1 MVRQPDRHLRL
12 VLWKQHVRELIK
24 VGAWACNIVNKR
36 VGNQEE
42 ESVPG
47 FERLASVSIVLGLD
61 VVVYRYCVRWIPDPP
76 VGFELWPGSLSS
88 IFFDKALYSY
98 IASLHPGL

>member
-36 VGNQEE
+36 VDQEV

-61 VVVYRYCVRWIPDPP
+61 AEVYR
-76 VGFELWPGSLSS
+76 
-88 IFFDKALYSY
+88 
-98 IASLHPGL
+98 